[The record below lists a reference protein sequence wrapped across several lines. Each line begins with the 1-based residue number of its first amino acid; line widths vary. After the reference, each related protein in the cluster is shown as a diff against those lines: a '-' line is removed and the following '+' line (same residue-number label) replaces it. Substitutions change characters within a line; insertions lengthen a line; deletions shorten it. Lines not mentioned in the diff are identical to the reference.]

1 VLGAMAI
8 VLARALTGYDVRTAR
23 RLSTAK
29 PAPA

>member
-1 VLGAMAI
+1 MA
-8 VLARALTGYDVRTAR
+8 VGLARALTGFDVRTPR